1 MSSLRICYYVFW
13 SAACLNF
20 DTAFKSNSK
29 ETETIHK
36 TPAWAARQAGEL
48 PCTGSQQNFSSENF
62 KEFSSIAQKTRRNDD
77 LIPFLKSFILF
88 SVAAVLLGLG
98 IHKYQDQIQEL
109 SRQVTQLI
117 KDSFGVLGLHLGEA
131 KDKISV
137 SLRI

>member
-1 MSSLRICYYVFW
+1 MYFGQLLVLILIQP
-13 SAACLNF
+13 LNQ
-20 DTAFKSNSK
+20 
-29 ETETIHK
+29 TETPK
-36 TPAWAARQAGEL
+36 ATPPARWIKE
-48 PCTGSQQNFSSENF
+48 SQQKFSCENF